1 MSIAAARDEALS
13 YIERCTVCGHTGALL
28 RQGRSIRE
36 TYRCGNCDA
45 SLRYREQA
53 RLILE
58 HFSRENSRC
67 VTELANEA
75 KFQKLRIYEPGLIGP
90 FRKIFSKLPGYRD
103 SFFWD
108 DVEPGEFQ
116 DSIQCQDLTKLTYK
130 NNTFDL
136 VLSSDIFE
144 HVRKPFAGFKEIDR
158 VLKPGGFH
166 IFSIPVE
173 RPMPARTVYRV
184 DTSGSEDVHILPER
198 YHSAPKGGKSLVY
211 ADFGEDMAAILA
223 LDGIRLQIEH
233 PRSTEAPAPVTNR
246 MLSFYWQKRMTIA
259 RRLTLWLTL
268 QFGALAAR
276 SLRRG

>member
-1 MSIAAARDEALS
+1 MSNTSARDEASS
-13 YIERCTVCGHTGALL
+13 YIERCTVCGHTGALH

-67 VTELANEA
+67 LAELANEA

-90 FRKIFSKLPGYRD
+90 FRKIFSKLPGYRN
-103 SFFWD
+103 SFFRD

-116 DSIQCQDLTKLTYK
+116 DSIQCQDLTRLTYK
-130 NNTFDL
+130 DNTFDL

-144 HVRKPFAGFKEIDR
+144 HVKKPFAGFKEIDR

-166 IFSIPVE
+166 IFSIPPVTPHARQNRVPGRYE
-173 RPMPARTVYRV
+173 RTGGRAPIARALPQRADGRKVAGVYGFRRGHGRDPGPGRNTV
-184 DTSGSEDVHILPER
+184 
-198 YHSAPKGGKSLVY
+198 
-211 ADFGEDMAAILA
+211 AD
-223 LDGIRLQIEH
+223 R
-233 PRSTEAPAPVTNR
+233 APALHGSP
-246 MLSFYWQKRMTIA
+246 SPGDQ
-259 RRLTLWLTL
+259 
-268 QFGALAAR
+268 
-276 SLRRG
+276 